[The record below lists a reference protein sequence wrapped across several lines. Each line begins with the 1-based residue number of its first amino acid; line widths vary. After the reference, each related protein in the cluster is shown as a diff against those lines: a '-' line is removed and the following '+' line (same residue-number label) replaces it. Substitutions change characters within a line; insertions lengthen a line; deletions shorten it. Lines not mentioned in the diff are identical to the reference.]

1 MVRLRFFTIALV
13 VLAMLAMVGCERK
26 IEGDVST
33 IVDNST
39 EDCLGCHSGFLD
51 AAQGEW
57 ANSIH
62 ASGSN
67 IDYTNRT
74 GSDCMV
80 CHDQQGFLEFIET
93 GALPSVPLTSVSAIG
108 CFTCHNPHENGDMS
122 LNTTAAYVLKD
133 GDVFDHGAG
142 NLCANCHHSR
152 TDVRTIGDDQ
162 STNSR
167 FGPHH
172 GPQGDMINGSGGYE
186 FPGLS
191 YTFPNSP
198 HATQVRDA
206 CVGCHM
212 GQAQQHEGYLIG
224 GHSWNMVDEESG
236 YSLSGLCA
244 DAACH
249 PDVTTLDFTADADYD
264 NDGATEGYQ
273 TEFEGLMDS
282 LAVLLTDYGVLSGSG
297 SPTSGTIADGH
308 VAGALYN
315 YVTMEEDRSFG
326 VHNWNYMRSL
336 LEASIDYMA
345 GAVVPGSVDG
355 VNDNSVAVVSSH

>member
-13 VLAMLAMVGCERK
+13 VLAMLAFVGCERK
-26 IEGDVST
+26 ISGDVST
-33 IVDNST
+33 IIDNST
-39 EDCLGCHSGFLD
+39 TDCLACHSGYLD

-57 ANSIH
+57 ANSVH

-67 IDYTNRT
+67 IDYTNRGGT
-74 GSDCMV
+74 DCTK
-80 CHDQQGFLEFIET
+80 CHDQQGFLSFLAT
-93 GALPSVPLTSVSAIG
+93 GTLPSEPFSTVSAIG
-108 CFTCHNPHENGDMS
+108 CFTCHNPHENGDMR
-122 LNTTAAYVLKD
+122 LNTTAAYVLEN

-152 TDVRTIGDDQ
+152 TDVRTIGDNQ
-162 STNSR
+162 TTNNR
-167 FGPHH
+167 YGPHH
-172 GPQGDMINGSGGYE
+172 GPQGDLINGSGGYE

-212 GQAQQHEGYLIG
+212 GQVNAHEGYNIG
-224 GHSWNMVDEESG
+224 GHSWNMVDEETG
-236 YSLSGLCA
+236 YNLSGLCA
-244 DAACH
+244 NANCH
-249 PDVTTLDFTADADYD
+249 PGVNTLDFTADADYD
-264 NDGATEGYQ
+264 NNGSIEGFQ
-273 TEFEGLMDS
+273 TEFEGMLDS

-297 SPTSGTIADGH
+297 APTSGTIADGH

-315 YVTMEEDRSFG
+315 YVLCEEDRSEG
-326 VHNWNYMRSL
+326 VHNWNYMSSL

-345 GAVVPGSVDG
+345 GVVGGSPTASG
-355 VNDNSVAVVSSH
+355 GATQATVASSH